1 MDLKLRQKRIAFLAV
16 VLAAA
21 VFAYLYW
28 EVQPLINGPE
38 LRRGTSPAGRTEGL
52 VLITMPIACFLVA
65 RPWSRPF
72 LFLHF
77 SVFLL
82 LLLFGVT
89 GDEGHSSPFSGMGR
103 AVTPTLFGIE
113 AAVLFIGLAV
123 AALRDTPFPPRL
135 WAVAL
140 AILVGLTAGSTAWAV
155 AMLVKVRSQAASL
168 AGGQPY
174 CIYSDGRYA
183 YTWLG
188 LTGFRMHNRE
198 RDGWHWAFHGLL
210 VVKAEDGPQYFN
222 WSYRVCG
229 FVPVAQR
236 SAEGL
241 RLAQEAPC

>member
-1 MDLKLRQKRIAFLAV
+1 MELLRQKRVAFLAV

-21 VFAYLYW
+21 MFAYVYW
-28 EVQPLINGPE
+28 EVQPLIDGPE
-38 LRRGTSPAGRTEGL
+38 LRRGLSPAGRTERL
-52 VLITMPIACFLVA
+52 VVFTMPIACFLVA

-72 LFLHF
+72 LFVHF

-103 AVTPTLFGIE
+103 AVTPIIFGIE

-123 AALRDTPFPPRL
+123 SAMRDTPFPPRV
-135 WAVAL
+135 WAAAA
-140 AILVGLTAGSTAWAV
+140 AILLGLTAGSTAWAV
-155 AMLVKVRSQAASL
+155 AMLVKVRSQTVSL

-188 LTGFRMHNRE
+188 LTGFRMRNRE
-198 RDGWHWAFHGLL
+198 RGGWHDNFHGLL
-210 VVKAEDGPQYFN
+210 VGNGQEGRQYFD
-222 WSYRVCG
+222 WPHRVHRD
-229 FVPVAQR
+229 VPAAPP
-236 SAEGL
+236 SAESL
-241 RLAQEAPC
+241 RLAQNVPR